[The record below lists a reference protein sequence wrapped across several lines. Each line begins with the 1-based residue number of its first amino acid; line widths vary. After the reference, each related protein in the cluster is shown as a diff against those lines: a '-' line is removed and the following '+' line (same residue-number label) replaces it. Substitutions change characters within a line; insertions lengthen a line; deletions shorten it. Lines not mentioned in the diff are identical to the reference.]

1 MENTVKRIDWESFCT
16 EKQTKTGNKVIAIST
31 YEGWENFG
39 TNDQIYKNPYRIVK
53 TKTGNIYT
61 ENYRR
66 DSVKGG
72 LYLESKSK
80 KYDEYYL
87 EWLENAIDIDSPY
100 YSGFHNV
107 FIENFK

>member
-1 MENTVKRIDWESFCT
+1 MTNTVKRIDWESFCT
-16 EKQTKTGNKVIAIST
+16 EKQTQTGSKVIAIST

-39 TNDQIYKNPYRIVK
+39 TNDQVYKKPYRIIK

-61 ENYRR
+61 ENYKS
-66 DSVKGG
+66 DNVKGG

-80 KYDEYYL
+80 KYNETDIQEL
-87 EWLENAIDIDSPY
+87 ECILDYPIE

-107 FIENFK
+107 FIENLK